1 MDLNGPTSFTLEER
15 GQRRIF
21 SVSELTGEIRG
32 LLEDHFPF
40 IWVEGEIS
48 NFRVPASGH
57 YYFVLKDAESQVRC
71 VMFRSQQ
78 RWMRFQPEDGLHV
91 LCQARVSV
99 YEPRGEY
106 QLLVDVMEPRGV
118 GALQLAYEQ
127 MKKRLEAE
135 GLFDPEHKKPIPFLT
150 QRLGVVTSATGA
162 AIRDIIRVVRERYS
176 NLEIYLYP
184 VRVQGEGAAEE
195 IAEGIDT
202 FNAEFPVDALIVGRG
217 GGSWEDLW
225 AFNEEV
231 VVRAIFRSQ
240 IPVISAV
247 GHEIDTTLA
256 DLAADVRAPTPSAA
270 AELVA
275 QHKEALEAYLADLFQ
290 RLQGRVRHIL
300 RLAGERLS
308 SRKQRLRN
316 PAARLADLRLRLDEH
331 IQRLDFARGQRLHS
345 EAQTYLRLRDHLL
358 HLSPGRRI
366 SESRGLLDQYWRD
379 LGLFARQSLQR
390 KRQTLERSLTQL
402 DGLSPLGILAR
413 GYSITTTWLKGEV
426 VRSVRQVKKGAA
438 VRVRLDEGALRCNVT
453 EVEET
458 IDNES
463 SS

>member
-1 MDLNGPTSFTLEER
+1 
-15 GQRRIF
+15 
-21 SVSELTGEIRG
+21 VSELTREIRG

-40 IWVEGEIS
+40 IWIEGEIS

-57 YYFVLKDAESQVRC
+57 YYFVLKDADSQVRC

-127 MKKRLEAE
+127 LKRRLETE
-135 GLFDPEHKKPIPFLT
+135 GLFDPDHKKQIPFLA

-162 AIRDIIRVVRERYS
+162 AIRDIIRVVRRRYS

-195 IAEGIDT
+195 IAEGIDN
-202 FNAEFPVDALIVGRG
+202 FNAEFPVDVLIVGRG

-231 VVRAIFRSQ
+231 LVRAIFRSN
-240 IPVISAV
+240 IPIISAV

-256 DLAADVRAPTPSAA
+256 DLVADVRAPTPSAA

-275 QHKEALEAYLADLFQ
+275 QHKEALEGHLANLWH
-290 RLQGRVRHIL
+290 RLQVRTRQEL
-300 RLAGERLS
+300 NYARERLVN
-308 SRKQRLRN
+308 RGKRLRD
-316 PAARLADLRLRLDEH
+316 PARQLADLRLRIDEH
-331 IQRLDFARGQRLHS
+331 WQRMESAARRVLLAERQVL
-345 EAQTYLRLRDHLL
+345 LRVRDQLFHF
-358 HLSPGRRI
+358 SP
-366 SESRGLLDQYWRD
+366 SQKVAESRTLVKQCWRD
-379 LGLFARQSLQR
+379 LGLFVRQDLQG
-390 KRQTLERSLTQL
+390 KRRILERSLAQL
-402 DGLSPLGILAR
+402 DALSPLGILAR
-413 GYSITTTWLKGEV
+413 GYSITTTWPGREI
-426 VRSVRQVKKGAA
+426 VRSARQVKKGER
-438 VRVRLDEGALRCNVT
+438 VLVRLHEGSLRCDVNSA
-453 EVEET
+453 EE
-458 IDNES
+458 
-463 SS
+463 

>member
-1 MDLNGPTSFTLEER
+1 MDLNDPTSFTSEEP

-21 SVSELTGEIRG
+21 SVSELTREIRG

-57 YYFVLKDAESQVRC
+57 YYFVLKDIESQVRC

-127 MKKRLEAE
+127 LKKRLEAE

-184 VRVQGEGAAEE
+184 VRVQGEWAAEE
-195 IAEGIDT
+195 IAAGIDT
-202 FNAEFPVDALIVGRG
+202 FNSEFSVDALIVGRG

-225 AFNEEV
+225 AFNEEA

-240 IPVISAV
+240 IPIISAV

-256 DLAADVRAPTPSAA
+256 DLVADVRAPTPSAA

-275 QHKEALEAYLADLFQ
+275 QHKEALEAYVADLLQ
-290 RLQGRVRHIL
+290 RLQGRVRQIL
-300 RLAGERLS
+300 SLAGERLS
-308 SRKQRLRN
+308 SRKQRLQH
-316 PAARLADLRLRLDEH
+316 PAARLADLRLRIDEH
-331 IQRLDFARGQRLHS
+331 IQRLDFASGQRLHS
-345 EAQTYLRLRDHLL
+345 EAQTFLRLKDHLL

-366 SESRGLLDQYWRD
+366 SELQNLLDQFWRD
-379 LGLFARQSLQR
+379 LGLFTRQSLQK
-390 KRQTLERSLTQL
+390 KRQTLERGLTQL
-402 DGLSPLGILAR
+402 DGLSPLGVLAR
-413 GYSITTTWLKGEV
+413 GYSITATWPKGKV
-426 VRSVRQVKKGAA
+426 VRSVSQVKKGDT
-438 VRVRLDEGALRCNVT
+438 VRVRLHQGALKCKVT
-453 EVEET
+453 DIEET
-458 IDNES
+458 N
-463 SS
+463 

>member
-1 MDLNGPTSFTLEER
+1 MDRNDPTSFRSEEP

-21 SVSELTGEIRG
+21 SVSELTREIRG

-57 YYFVLKDAESQVRC
+57 YYFVLKDLESQVRC

-106 QLLVDVMEPRGV
+106 QLLVDVMEPRGL

-127 MKKRLEAE
+127 LKKGLEAE
-135 GLFDPEHKKPIPFLT
+135 GLFEPEHKKPIPFLT

-195 IAEGIDT
+195 IATGIDI

-225 AFNEEV
+225 AFNEEA

-240 IPVISAV
+240 IPIISAV

-275 QHKEALEAYLADLFQ
+275 QHKEALEAYVADLLQ
-290 RLQGRVRHIL
+290 RLQGRVRQIL
-300 RLAGERLS
+300 SLAGERLS
-308 SRKQRLRN
+308 NRKQRLRH

-331 IQRLDFARGQRLHS
+331 TQRLDFASGQRLNA
-345 EAQTYLRLRDHLL
+345 ERQTFFRLRDHLF

-366 SESRGLLDQYWRD
+366 SESQSLLDQRWRD
-379 LGLFARQSLQR
+379 LGLFVRQSLQR
-390 KRQTLERSLTQL
+390 KRQNLEHSLTQL

-413 GYSITTTWLKGEV
+413 GYSITATWPKGKV
-426 VRSVRQVKKGAA
+426 VRSVSQVQKGST
-438 VRVRLDEGALRCNVT
+438 VRVRLHQGALKCNVT
-453 EVEET
+453 DIEET
-458 IDNES
+458 N
-463 SS
+463 

>member
-1 MDLNGPTSFTLEER
+1 MDLNDSTPFPLEEP

-21 SVSELTGEIRG
+21 SVSELTREIRG

-57 YYFVLKDAESQVRC
+57 YYFVLKDVESQVRC

-106 QLLVDVMEPRGV
+106 QLLVEVMEPRGV

-127 MKKRLEAE
+127 MKRRFEAE
-135 GLFDPEHKKPIPFLT
+135 GLFDPEHKKSIPFLT
-150 QRLGVVTSATGA
+150 QRLGVVTSSTGA

-184 VRVQGEGAAEE
+184 VRVQGKGAAEE
-195 IAEGIDT
+195 IAAAIDT

-225 AFNEEV
+225 AFNEEA
-231 VVRAIFRSQ
+231 VVRAIFKSE
-240 IPVISAV
+240 IPIISAV

-256 DLAADVRAPTPSAA
+256 DLVADVRAPTPSAA

-275 QHKEALEAYLADLFQ
+275 QHKETLEAYVADLLQ
-290 RLQGRVRHIL
+290 RLQGRVRQIL
-300 RLAGERLS
+300 SLAGERLS
-308 SRKQRLRN
+308 SRKQRLRH

-331 IQRLDFARGQRLHS
+331 MQRLNFGQGQRLHS
-345 EAQTYLRLRDHLL
+345 EAQRFLRLRDHLL

-366 SESRGLLDQYWRD
+366 SESQSLLDQCWRD
-379 LGLFARQSLQR
+379 LGLFAKQSLQR

-402 DGLSPLGILAR
+402 DGLSPLGVLAR
-413 GYSITTTWLKGEV
+413 GYSITSTWPKGKV
-426 VRSVRQVKKGAA
+426 VRSVRQVKKGDTL
-438 VRVRLDEGALRCNVT
+438 RVRLHEGAMQCNVT
-453 EVEET
+453 DIEET
-458 IDNES
+458 N
-463 SS
+463 

>member
-1 MDLNGPTSFTLEER
+1 MDLNDPTAFILEKP

-21 SVSELTGEIRG
+21 SVSELTREIRG

-127 MKKRLEAE
+127 LKKRLEAE

-150 QRLGVVTSATGA
+150 QRLGVVTSPTGA

-195 IAEGIDT
+195 IATGIDT

-225 AFNEEV
+225 AFNEEA

-256 DLAADVRAPTPSAA
+256 DLVADVRAPTPSAA

-275 QHKEALEAYLADLFQ
+275 QHKEALEAYLTDLFQ

-300 RLAGERLS
+300 SLAGERLS
-308 SRKQRLRN
+308 SRKQRLRH

-331 IQRLDFARGQRLHS
+331 VQRLEFASGQRLQS
-345 EAQTYLRLRDHLL
+345 ETQTFKRLRDHLL

-366 SESRGLLDQYWRD
+366 SESRGLLDQCWRD

-390 KRQTLERSLTQL
+390 KRQSLERSLTQL

-413 GYSITTTWLKGEV
+413 GYSITTTWSKGKV
-426 VRSVRQVKKGAA
+426 VRSVKQVKKGAT
-438 VRVRLDEGALRCNVT
+438 VRVRLHEGALRCDVT

-458 IDNES
+458 N
-463 SS
+463 

>member
-1 MDLNGPTSFTLEER
+1 MDHNDPTSFSLEKP

-21 SVSELTGEIRG
+21 SVSELTREIRG

-57 YYFVLKDAESQVRC
+57 YYFVLKDVESQVRC

-78 RWMRFQPEDGLHV
+78 RWMRFQPEDGLNV

-127 MKKRLEAE
+127 LKKRLETE
-135 GLFDPEHKKPIPFLT
+135 GLFEPEHKKPIPFLT

-195 IAEGIDT
+195 IAAGIDT
-202 FNAEFPVDALIVGRG
+202 FNAEFPVDAMIVGRG

-225 AFNEEV
+225 TFNEEV

-256 DLAADVRAPTPSAA
+256 DLVADVRAPTPSAA

-275 QHKEALEAYLADLFQ
+275 QHKEALEAYVADLSQ
-290 RLQGRVRHIL
+290 RLQGRVRHIVS
-300 RLAGERLS
+300 LAGERLS
-308 SRKQRLRN
+308 SRKQRLRH

-331 IQRLDFARGQRLHS
+331 IQRLEFASGQRLHS
-345 EAQTYLRLRDHLL
+345 EAQNFLRLRDHLL
-358 HLSPGRRI
+358 HLSPGRRVA
-366 SESRGLLDQYWRD
+366 ESRGLLSQYWRD
-379 LGLFARQSLQR
+379 LGIFARQSLQR
-390 KRQTLERSLTQL
+390 KSQSLERSLTQL

-413 GYSITTTWLKGEV
+413 GYSITTTWPKGKV
-426 VRSVRQVKKGAA
+426 VRSVRQVKKGGT
-438 VRVRLDEGALRCNVT
+438 VRVRLHEGALRCTVT
-453 EVEET
+453 EMEET
-458 IDNES
+458 N
-463 SS
+463 

>member
-1 MDLNGPTSFTLEER
+1 MDLNDSTSFTLEEP

-21 SVSELTGEIRG
+21 SVSELTREIRG

-127 MKKRLEAE
+127 LKKRLEAE
-135 GLFDPEHKKPIPFLT
+135 GLFEPEHKKPIPFLT

-195 IAEGIDT
+195 IAAGIDT

-225 AFNEEV
+225 AFNEEA

-308 SRKQRLRN
+308 SRKQRLRH

-331 IQRLDFARGQRLHS
+331 IQRLEFAGGQRLQS
-345 EAQTYLRLRDHLL
+345 EAQTFLRLRDHLL
-358 HLSPGRRI
+358 HLSPSRRVA
-366 SESRGLLDQYWRD
+366 ESRGLLDQYWRD

-390 KRQTLERSLTQL
+390 KRQSLERSLTQL

-413 GYSITTTWLKGEV
+413 GYSITTTWPKGKV
-426 VRSVRQVKKGAA
+426 VGSVKQVKKGAT
-438 VRVRLDEGALRCNVT
+438 VRVRLHEGALRCNVT

-458 IDNES
+458 N
-463 SS
+463 